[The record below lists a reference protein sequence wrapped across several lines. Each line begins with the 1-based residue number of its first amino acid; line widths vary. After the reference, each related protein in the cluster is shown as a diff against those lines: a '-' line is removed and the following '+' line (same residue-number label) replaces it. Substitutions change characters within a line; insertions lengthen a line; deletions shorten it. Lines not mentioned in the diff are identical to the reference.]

1 MNDLPMRV
9 VSLCLVLQAFADADP
24 IQPEPVKLSQE
35 VTVVLDPV
43 EPPVPSPLKVVES
56 EPAGEVAKVEPS
68 KPKGVEVSVTQL
80 KGGAVSTDDAKVK
93 LLAPF
98 PAKPLMKA
106 PLGWKIE
113 PSAQAPSFV
122 RDVKLLSGKTIAVT
136 IRPHVLVPD
145 IEAKDAV
152 SVLEPGFDSAKGYQQ
167 SSTVGAILGRST
179 QQLENDSAALGVVLD
194 QLQQMLLAL
203 PKTEAPVLVVPA
215 TRPKSPTPTPAKP

>member
-1 MNDLPMRV
+1 MNDFLMRV
-9 VSLCLVLQAFADADP
+9 VGFYLVGQAFALANQP
-24 IQPEPVKLSQE
+24 SPEPAGLGQD

-43 EPPVPSPLKVVES
+43 IPPAASRLNEVESGPVDEVLKVET
-56 EPAGEVAKVEPS
+56 S

-80 KGGAVSTDDAKVK
+80 KGGEVVTDDAKVK
-93 LLAPF
+93 LFAPF

-106 PLGWKIE
+106 PSGWKIE

-145 IEAKDAV
+145 VDAKDAV
-152 SVLEPGFDSAKGYQQ
+152 SVMEPGFDPAKGYQQ
-167 SSTVGAILGRST
+167 PSTVGAILGRST
-179 QQLENDSAALGVVLD
+179 QQLENDSAELGVALD

-215 TRPKSPTPTPAKP
+215 MRQKSPTPTSPKP

>member
-1 MNDLPMRV
+1 MM
-9 VSLCLVLQAFADADP
+9 
-24 IQPEPVKLSQE
+24 
-35 VTVVLDPV
+35 
-43 EPPVPSPLKVVES
+43 PPAAKRLNEVES
-56 EPAGEVAKVEPS
+56 GPVDEVSKVEPS

-80 KGGAVSTDDAKVK
+80 KGGEVVTDDAKVK

-106 PLGWKIE
+106 PSGWKIE
-113 PSAQAPSFV
+113 PSTQAPSFV

-145 IEAKDAV
+145 IDAKDAV
-152 SVLEPGFDSAKGYQQ
+152 RVMEPGFDPTKGYQQ

-179 QQLENDSAALGVVLD
+179 QQLENDSAALGVVMD

-203 PKTEAPVLVVPA
+203 PKTESPVLVVPA
-215 TRPKSPTPTPAKP
+215 MRQKSPTPTPPKP